1 MSFAPINTTE
11 SCRRD
16 CVCKGK
22 TCIKKKYGLRYL
34 ISEKGPVK
42 IMNNAGPSIS
52 WPGWATFIYSKC
64 FLVRGVSCPAS
75 SDVTNMRIRRLNI
88 ARRPTT
94 WPGGTHFACQ
104 PYIRFPDIKQSLGL
118 VRLFQTL
125 VMWKPQISLNRRATY
140 LYVLKKQY
148 LTLSLCLSLTF
159 IASWP
164 FHAGKH
170 LKRQSEL

>member
-22 TCIKKKYGLRYL
+22 TCIKKKYGLLYL
-34 ISEKGPVK
+34 ISGKGPVK
-42 IMNNAGPSIS
+42 MINNAGPSIS

-64 FLVRGVSCPAS
+64 VLVLGLSCPAS
-75 SDVTNMRIRRLNI
+75 SDVKNMRIRRLNI
-88 ARRPTT
+88 AARSTT
-94 WPGGTHFACQ
+94 WPGVTHFTCQ
-104 PYIRFPDIKQSLGL
+104 PHVRFPDIKQNLGL
-118 VRLFQTL
+118 AGLFQTL
-125 VMWKPQISLNRRATY
+125 VMWKVQISLNSYANY
-140 LYVLKKQY
+140 HYVLKKQY
-148 LTLSLCLSLTF
+148 LTHSLCLSLTF
-159 IASWP
+159 IASWH